1 MYGVALFFILQ
12 KYYKNGNSG
21 LPSPTALTA
30 PTYLYGILALSSD
43 FLDNFPIVLAAG
55 LTVALIWQAQSSPT
69 ATPTG
74 KTTPAKTS
82 VSPTTSIPPG
92 LTGPEG

>member
-12 KYYKNGNSG
+12 KYYANGNSG
-21 LPSPTALTA
+21 LPSPTVLTA

-55 LTVALIWQAQSSPT
+55 LTVALIWQAQSANT
-69 ATPTG
+69 TQKTG
-74 KTTPAKTS
+74 KSTPPKAVTNSGGTK
-82 VSPTTSIPPG
+82 
-92 LTGPEG
+92 